1 MLLPL
6 KHVLRRNTNRKAY
19 TYEQFKNVV
28 FLYCILFSPFDSE
41 SLLKSKI
48 ICMIELLLYKDVEC
62 E

>member
-1 MLLPL
+1 M
-6 KHVLRRNTNRKAY
+6 
-19 TYEQFKNVV
+19 QFFCVV
-28 FLYCILFSPFDSE
+28 YCFRFLFLASILIVFDSE